1 MHLGH
6 PPSRESDNQKP
17 ANNITVRPV
26 GSLLVPVPMKPIRSL
41 PRGFLSLLCLLLGAL
56 SPVGLRAQTSQD
68 LGGAI
73 QVFLTAPAAGTQH
86 PSGVLKLEAVAIDSL
101 GGPITQVEFLAD
113 GQVIARSDRS
123 GDVFITVIGL
133 KVLHQAVW
141 ESPTPGLH
149 VLEARAVQNLK
160 TLATSAPMRV
170 IIGTGTLPPPVDPP
184 VIPIIPPNLPS
195 VDLNVLDP
203 TALES
208 DPKDLMILEFRRSGD
223 VSKPLRVYFKIGGS
237 ADWNTDFTV
246 IPGGLKSEPVSD
258 PNLASW
264 VQSVVIPAGSAVGKL
279 PLAPIPDDK
288 VEGDEILYL
297 AVIPKPATV
306 NDGTEPFDY
315 QPGIQPNAR
324 VMIRD
329 SIPPAP
335 SDAPTIRILAVQST
349 TSEPNPF
356 IRVMPGRIVFQRL
369 GNPAEPVRIRYAV
382 GGSARNGED
391 FSLLDGDLTLGAGE
405 TQAELLIGALEDDL
419 KEPEETVVIKLIE
432 DPSYR
437 LDSSSAWAQVTIF
450 DSTVSNKA
458 LLKWV
463 APSTGERLRIGSEC
477 ALKLMAVDPNGY
489 LPTVSFWANGKPIG
503 ESQIQFFRA
512 PDPGTPIEHN
522 LVWKIDSE
530 GPIRLEA
537 TAVDASGNRVVSAE
551 VFILGLPATDP
562 IERSVIPADNAP
574 ADGVLSDMEWLIY
587 AKYWRY
593 GVPLPPQAASV
604 PVGHLSRAGFLW
616 RSGGAYRHDASVGS
630 FPLGWVPLEGSAGNS
645 GNAGPLPP
653 LSGLVGSLGTNGT
666 PDRSPTSYLLGEW
679 TADSADSMVLKIH
692 LGPAA
697 NTRCQAVEI
706 FVGRTAVV
714 TAISDDGQ
722 FDPRSGILRWGP
734 FLDDSIRGLKASVSG
749 ANPLEFSGL
758 GSFDGIDLKMLTLG
772 SKSNAEGPAAST
784 PRLTAIPASA
794 QGDVRVVLLGAANG
808 SAMDLEVS
816 EDMVQWRRIGTMLG
830 NGESQ
835 LQVDTDAGAS
845 TRRFYRVIPRQR

>member
-1 MHLGH
+1 
-6 PPSRESDNQKP
+6 
-17 ANNITVRPV
+17 
-26 GSLLVPVPMKPIRSL
+26 MKPIRSL

-306 NDGTEPFDY
+306 NDGTEPSDY

-477 ALKLMAVDPNGY
+477 
-489 LPTVSFWANGKPIG
+489 
-503 ESQIQFFRA
+503 
-512 PDPGTPIEHN
+512 
-522 LVWKIDSE
+522 
-530 GPIRLEA
+530 
-537 TAVDASGNRVVSAE
+537 
-551 VFILGLPATDP
+551 GL
-562 IERSVIPADNAP
+562 
-574 ADGVLSDMEWLIY
+574 
-587 AKYWRY
+587 
-593 GVPLPPQAASV
+593 AASA
-604 PVGHLSRAGFLW
+604 R
-616 RSGGAYRHDASVGS
+616 
-630 FPLGWVPLEGSAGNS
+630 
-645 GNAGPLPP
+645 
-653 LSGLVGSLGTNGT
+653 
-666 PDRSPTSYLLGEW
+666 
-679 TADSADSMVLKIH
+679 
-692 LGPAA
+692 
-697 NTRCQAVEI
+697 
-706 FVGRTAVV
+706 
-714 TAISDDGQ
+714 
-722 FDPRSGILRWGP
+722 
-734 FLDDSIRGLKASVSG
+734 
-749 ANPLEFSGL
+749 
-758 GSFDGIDLKMLTLG
+758 
-772 SKSNAEGPAAST
+772 
-784 PRLTAIPASA
+784 
-794 QGDVRVVLLGAANG
+794 
-808 SAMDLEVS
+808 
-816 EDMVQWRRIGTMLG
+816 
-830 NGESQ
+830 
-835 LQVDTDAGAS
+835 
-845 TRRFYRVIPRQR
+845 

>member
-1 MHLGH
+1 M
-6 PPSRESDNQKP
+6 S
-17 ANNITVRPV
+17 TFRPLPWRFLR
-26 GSLLVPVPMKPIRSL
+26 LLWI
-41 PRGFLSLLCLLLGAL
+41 LLGAL
-56 SPVGLRAQTSQD
+56 PLAPLQAQTPQD
-68 LGGAI
+68 SARAI
-73 QVFLTAPAAGTQH
+73 QVFLTAPAVATQ
-86 PSGVLKLEAVAIDSL
+86 PSSGPLKLEAVAIDPV
-101 GGPITQVEFLAD
+101 GGPITEVEFLAD
-113 GQVIARSDRS
+113 GQVIARSDRR
-123 GDVFITVIGL
+123 GDLFITVIGL

-160 TLATSAPMRV
+160 TLATSAPIRV
-170 IIGTGTLPPPVDPP
+170 IIGTGILPTPVDPP

-203 TALES
+203 MAMES
-208 DPKDLMILEFRRSGD
+208 DPKDLMTLEFRRTGD

-258 PNLASW
+258 PNLGLW

-288 VEGDEILYL
+288 VEGDEVLYL
-297 AVIPKPATV
+297 SVIPKPETV
-306 NDGTEPFDY
+306 NDGTEPSDY
-315 QPGIQPNAR
+315 QPGIQPPAR

-335 SDAPTIRILAVQST
+335 ADAPTIRILAVQST
-349 TSEPNPF
+349 TAEPNPF
-356 IRVMPGRIVFQRL
+356 IRIIPGRIVLQRI

-405 TQAELLIGALEDDL
+405 TEAELLIGALEDDL
-419 KEPEETVVIKLIE
+419 KEPEETVVIKLMD

-450 DSTVSNKA
+450 DSTVSTKA

-477 ALKLMAVDPNGY
+477 TLKLMAVDPNGS

-537 TAVDASGNRVVSAE
+537 TAVDASGNTVASAA

-562 IERSVIPADNAP
+562 IERSVLPADNAP

-593 GVPLPPQAASV
+593 GVPLPPQATPV

-616 RSGGAYRHDASVGS
+616 RSGGAYRYDASVGS
-630 FPLGWVPLEGSAGNS
+630 FPMGWVPLEGSAGNS

-653 LSGLVGSLGTNGT
+653 LSGLDGILGTNGT
-666 PDRSPTSYLLGEW
+666 PDRSPTSYILGEW
-679 TADSADSMVLKIH
+679 TAESADSVTLKIY

-697 NTRCQAVEI
+697 NTRCQAAEI
-706 FVGRTAVV
+706 FVGRNAVV
-714 TAISDDGQ
+714 TAISYDGQ
-722 FDPRSGILRWGP
+722 FDPKTGILRWGP
-734 FLDDSIRGLKASVSG
+734 FLDDTLRGLKASVSR
-749 ANPLEFSGL
+749 ANALEFSGL
-758 GSFDGIDLKMLTLG
+758 GSFDGIDQKMVFHALK
-772 SKSNAEGPAAST
+772 SIANGPAWISA

-794 QGDVRVVLLGAANG
+794 QGDTRLVLLGAANG

>member
-1 MHLGH
+1 MHFGH

-477 ALKLMAVDPNGY
+477 ALKLMAMDPKGS

-706 FVGRTAVV
+706 FIGRTAVV

-758 GSFDGIDLKMLTLG
+758 GSFDGFDLKMLTLG

>member
-1 MHLGH
+1 MHPFPGFQRIEEHQSVCMNTFH
-6 PPSRESDNQKP
+6 PLHWK
-17 ANNITVRPV
+17 
-26 GSLLVPVPMKPIRSL
+26 
-41 PRGFLSLLCLLLGAL
+41 FLSLLCLLFGAL
-56 SPVGLRAQTSQD
+56 TTAGLQAQTPQD
-68 LGGAI
+68 PGRSV
-73 QVFLTAPAAGTQH
+73 QVFLTSPASGTQ
-86 PSGVLKLEAVAIDSL
+86 PSSGSLKLEAVAIDPL

-149 VLEARAVQNLK
+149 VLEARAVQNQK
-160 TLATSAPMRV
+160 TLATSAPIHV
-170 IIGTGTLPPPVDPP
+170 IIGTGILPPPVDPP
-184 VIPIIPPNLPS
+184 VIPIIPPNIS
-195 VDLNVLDP
+195 TVDLNVLDP
-203 TALES
+203 MAMES
-208 DPKDLMILEFRRSGD
+208 DPKDLMTLEFRRSGD

-258 PNLASW
+258 PNLAPW
-264 VQSVVIPAGSAVGKL
+264 VQSVVIPAGSPVGKL
-279 PLAPIPDDK
+279 PLSPIPDDK
-288 VEGDEILYL
+288 VEGDEVLYL
-297 AVIPKPATV
+297 SVIPKPETV
-306 NDGTEPFDY
+306 NDGTEPSDY
-315 QPGIQPNAR
+315 QPGIQPPAR

-335 SDAPTIRILAVQST
+335 ADAPTIRILAVQST
-349 TSEPNPF
+349 TAEPNPF
-356 IRVMPGRIVFQRL
+356 IRIIPGRIVFQRL
-369 GNPAEPVRIRYAV
+369 DNPAEPVRIRYAV

-405 TQAELLIGALEDDL
+405 TEAELLIGALEDDL
-419 KEPEETVVIKLIE
+419 KEPEETVVIKLID

-450 DSTVSNKA
+450 DSTVSTKA

-477 ALKLMAVDPNGY
+477 TLKLMAVDPNGS

-537 TAVDASGNRVVSAE
+537 TAVDASGNTVASAA

-562 IERSVIPADNAP
+562 IERSVLPADNAP

-593 GVPLPPQAASV
+593 GVPLPPQATSV

-616 RSGGAYRHDASVGS
+616 RSGGAYRYDASVGS
-630 FPLGWVPLEGSAGNS
+630 FPLGWIPLEDSAGNS

-653 LSGLVGSLGTNGT
+653 LSGLVGILGTNGT

-679 TADSADSMVLKIH
+679 APESADSVTLKIY

-697 NTRCQAVEI
+697 NTRCQAAEI
-706 FVGRTAVV
+706 FVGRNAVV

-722 FDPRSGILRWGP
+722 FDPKSGILRWGP
-734 FLDDSIRGLKASVSG
+734 FLDDTLRGLKATVSR
-749 ANPLEFSGL
+749 ANALEFSGL
-758 GSFDGIDLKMLTLG
+758 GSFDGIDQKMVFHALK
-772 SKSNAEGPAAST
+772 SIANGPAWISA

-794 QGDVRVVLLGAANG
+794 QGDTRLVLLGAANG

>member
-1 MHLGH
+1 MNTFYPLHW
-6 PPSRESDNQKP
+6 K
-17 ANNITVRPV
+17 
-26 GSLLVPVPMKPIRSL
+26 
-41 PRGFLSLLCLLLGAL
+41 FLSLLCLLFGAL
-56 SPVGLRAQTSQD
+56 TTAGLQAQTPQD
-68 LGGAI
+68 PARAI
-73 QVFLTAPAAGTQH
+73 QVFLTAPAVATQ
-86 PSGVLKLEAVAIDSL
+86 PSSGSLKLEAVAIDPV

-123 GDVFITVIGL
+123 GELFITVIGL

-149 VLEARAVQNLK
+149 VLEARAVQSQK

-195 VDLNVLDP
+195 VDLNALDP
-203 TALES
+203 MAMDS
-208 DPKDLMILEFRRSGD
+208 DPKDLMTLEFRRTGD

-258 PNLASW
+258 PNLGLW

-279 PLAPIPDDK
+279 PLSPIPDDK
-288 VEGDEILYL
+288 VEGDEVLYF
-297 AVIPKPATV
+297 AVIPRPATV
-306 NDGTEPFDY
+306 NDGPEASDY
-315 QPGIQPNAR
+315 QPGTNPAAR
-324 VMIRD
+324 VLIRD
-329 SIPPAP
+329 SILPTP
-335 SDAPTIRILAVQST
+335 SDAPMILILADQPV
-349 TSEPNPF
+349 TSEPNPR
-356 IRVMPGRIVFQRL
+356 IRVRPGRIVFQRT
-369 GNPAEPVRIRYAV
+369 GTPAEPVRIRYAV

-405 TQAELLIGALEDDL
+405 TEAEVIIGALEDDL
-419 KEPEETVVIKLIE
+419 KEPEETVVIKLMD

-437 LDSSSAWAQVTIF
+437 LDPSSAWAQVTIF
-450 DSTVSNKA
+450 DSTETTTP
-458 LLKWV
+458 LLNMV
-463 APSTGERLRIGSEC
+463 TPTRGERLRIGSEC
-477 ALKLMAVDPNGY
+477 SLKLVAVDPNGF
-489 LPTVSFWANGKPIG
+489 LSVVSFWANDKPIG
-503 ESQIQFFRA
+503 ESRIQFIRA

-522 LVWKIDSE
+522 LIWKIDSE

-537 TAVDASGNRVVSAE
+537 VAVDASGNRVVSAS
-551 VFILGLPATDP
+551 VLILGLPATDP
-562 IERSVIPADNAP
+562 IERSVLPADNAP
-574 ADGVLSDMEWLIY
+574 ADGVLSDMEWQIY

-593 GVPLPPQAASV
+593 GIPLPPQATPV

-616 RSGGAYRHDASVGS
+616 RSGGAYRYDASVGA
-630 FPLGWVPLEGSAGNS
+630 FPMGWIPLEGSAGNS
-645 GNAGPLPP
+645 GTAGPLPP
-653 LSGLVGSLGTNGT
+653 LSGLVGILGTNGT

-679 TADSADSMVLKIH
+679 APESADSVTLKIY

-697 NTRCQAVEI
+697 NTRCQAAEI
-706 FVGRTAVV
+706 FVGRNAVV

-722 FDPRSGILRWGP
+722 FDPKSGILRWGP
-734 FLDDSIRGLKASVSG
+734 FLDDTLRGLKATVSR
-749 ANPLEFSGL
+749 ANALEFSGL
-758 GSFDGIDLKMLTLG
+758 GSFDGTDLKMLTLG

-794 QGDVRVVLLGAANG
+794 QGDVRLVLLGAANG

>member
-1 MHLGH
+1 MNTFYPLHW
-6 PPSRESDNQKP
+6 K
-17 ANNITVRPV
+17 
-26 GSLLVPVPMKPIRSL
+26 
-41 PRGFLSLLCLLLGAL
+41 FLSLLCLLFGAL
-56 SPVGLRAQTSQD
+56 TTAGLQAQTPQD
-68 LGGAI
+68 PGRSV
-73 QVFLTAPAAGTQH
+73 QVFLTAPAVATQ
-86 PSGVLKLEAVAIDSL
+86 PSGSLKLEAVAIDPL

-123 GDVFITVIGL
+123 GELFITVIGL

-149 VLEARAVQNLK
+149 VLEARAVQSQK

-195 VDLNVLDP
+195 VDLNALDP
-203 TALES
+203 MAMES
-208 DPKDLMILEFRRSGD
+208 DPKDLMTLEFRRTGD

-258 PNLASW
+258 PNLGLW

-279 PLAPIPDDK
+279 PLSPIPDDK
-288 VEGDEILYL
+288 VEGDEVLYL
-297 AVIPKPATV
+297 AVIPRPATV
-306 NDGTEPFDY
+306 NDGPEASDY
-315 QPGIQPNAR
+315 QPGINPAAR
-324 VMIRD
+324 VLIRD
-329 SIPPAP
+329 SILPTP
-335 SDAPTIRILAVQST
+335 SDAPMILILADQPV
-349 TSEPNPF
+349 TSEPNPR
-356 IRVMPGRIVFQRL
+356 IRVRPGRIVFQRT
-369 GNPAEPVRIRYAV
+369 GTPAEPVRIRYAV

-405 TQAELLIGALEDDL
+405 TEAEVIIGALEDDL
-419 KEPEETVVIKLIE
+419 KEPEETVVIKLMD

-437 LDSSSAWAQVTIF
+437 LDPSSAWAQVTIF
-450 DSTVSNKA
+450 DSTETTTP
-458 LLKWV
+458 LLNMV
-463 APSTGERLRIGSEC
+463 TPTRGERLRIGSEC
-477 ALKLMAVDPNGY
+477 SLKLVAVDPNGF
-489 LPTVSFWANGKPIG
+489 LSVVSFWANDKPIG
-503 ESQIQFFRA
+503 ESRIQFIRA

-537 TAVDASGNRVVSAE
+537 VAVDASGNRVVSAS
-551 VFILGLPATDP
+551 VLILGLPATDP
-562 IERSVIPADNAP
+562 IERSVLPADNAP
-574 ADGVLSDMEWLIY
+574 ADGVLSDMEWQIY

-593 GVPLPPQAASV
+593 GIPLPPQATPV

-616 RSGGAYRHDASVGS
+616 RSGGAYRYDASVGA
-630 FPLGWVPLEGSAGNS
+630 FPMGWIPLEGSAGNS
-645 GNAGPLPP
+645 GTAGPLPP
-653 LSGLVGSLGTNGT
+653 LSGLVGILGTNGT

-679 TADSADSMVLKIH
+679 APESADSVTLKIY

-697 NTRCQAVEI
+697 NTRCQAAEI
-706 FVGRTAVV
+706 FVGRNAVV

-722 FDPRSGILRWGP
+722 FDPKSGILRWGP
-734 FLDDSIRGLKASVSG
+734 FLDDTLRGLKATVSR
-749 ANPLEFSGL
+749 ANALEFSGL
-758 GSFDGIDLKMLTLG
+758 GSFDGTDLKMLTLG

-794 QGDVRVVLLGAANG
+794 QGDVRLVLLGAANG